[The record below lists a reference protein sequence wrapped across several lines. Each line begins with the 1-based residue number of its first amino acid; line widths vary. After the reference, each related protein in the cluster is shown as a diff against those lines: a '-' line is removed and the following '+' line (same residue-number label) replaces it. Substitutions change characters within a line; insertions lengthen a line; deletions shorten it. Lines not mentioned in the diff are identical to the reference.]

1 MNIQPT
7 CSATR
12 THICDRDSA
21 APTSTD
27 ETPDCVQSPSPNS
40 RLLQFIQD
48 EMAQQIHHVNL
59 SAVKPSD
66 PSAAASQIKPL
77 SPPRLAVAHRIATE
91 VERICQKSDRIQR
104 SQDPFAWQITLARH
118 RIKKCLDYYQLGS
131 QQGRVELHSYLSS
144 IVYRYVAPTRSR
156 LGFQGRC
163 VLLDDFLQSFYIEAL
178 KAFRREYHLP
188 ADYTP
193 RSRLE
198 LAEYMAFCEHYAKRK
213 ITLPG
218 RRNQQLIILR
228 AQNFANRQPEEA
240 SVDLEL
246 AVESPRED
254 DAQGY
259 GRSQVINQIREQ
271 MVSDAVDPTDQVL
284 RDRVIQELINYL
296 QEQDQTDC
304 IDYFVLKLQ
313 DFAAAEIDEILG
325 LTARERDY
333 LQQRFKYHVEKF
345 SRSHRW
351 QLVHQWIGADVDQNL
366 GLSESDWQTFTASLT
381 PFQQQLLEL
390 KSAQSQSADRETP
403 SDTEIAKI
411 LRCTPKQVQRRWIKL
426 LDLAWQYRNAQP

>member
-1 MNIQPT
+1 MNIQPS
-7 CSATR
+7 CSAR
-12 THICDRDSA
+12 ICDREN
-21 APTSTD
+21 PTPAD
-27 ETPDCVQSPSPNS
+27 ETPDCAQSTFPNP

-48 EMAQQIHHVNL
+48 ELAQQIHQFNQ
-59 SAVKPSD
+59 SAVKPKAQ
-66 PSAAASQIKPL
+66 AAAAPSVQPL

-91 VERICQKSDRIQR
+91 VERICEKSDRIQR
-104 SQDPFAWQITLARH
+104 SQDPFAWRITLARH
-118 RIKKCLDYYQLGS
+118 RIKKCLEYYRLGS

-144 IVYRYVAPTRSR
+144 IVYRYVAPSRSR

-163 VLLDDFLQSFYIEAL
+163 VLLDDFLQGFYIEAL

-213 ITLPG
+213 ITLSG
-218 RRNQQLIILR
+218 RRSQQLIILR

-246 AVESPRED
+246 AVESPRDD
-254 DAQGY
+254 DAQGH

-284 RDRVIQELINYL
+284 RDRVVRELIRYL

-325 LTARERDY
+325 LTTRERDY

-345 SRSHRW
+345 SRSHQW

-366 GLSESDWQTFTASLT
+366 GLSESDWQSFTASLT

-390 KSAQSQSADRETP
+390 KTAQSQSANKETP
-403 SDTEIAKI
+403 SDTEIAKV